1 MSPTTM
7 ALICGVLFPIAAWLT
22 WRAIHPAPLTLRAV
36 QARVA
41 PITPTPSA
49 YPTAA
54 TRIGRYLSAGPLG
67 RMVDGTLEFYRNV
80 LAEVP
85 S

>member
-1 MSPTTM
+1 MSPTTT

-41 PITPTPSA
+41 PITPTRFGVPDDGNPQSVD
-49 YPTAA
+49 TF
-54 TRIGRYLSAGPLG
+54 RRGRSEGWSTNGSEARCG
-67 RMVDGTLEFYRNV
+67 
-80 LAEVP
+80 
-85 S
+85 